1 MQFWF
6 QSHLSFI
13 WHSCHSFCRTARLSR
28 PPTVKSPLSL
38 PIVSKTEP
46 FASQP
51 WLLWQR
57 AWLAACG
64 YLGVCSWAR
73 SHLEGRDE
81 ADHHFTFMGVW
92 NDEPS
97 TDCPAVFP
105 AVIAKIIFFPSGF
118 RGSFWSSSKW
128 IFNDSSSPAEKIFNL
143 FLKNQIEI

>member
-81 ADHHFTFMGVW
+81 ADHHFTYHGSMKWWAEYRLTCCFSSCNSKNYFFSPQGLGGHFEVAQSEFSMILL
-92 NDEPS
+92 
-97 TDCPAVFP
+97 AQQKKFL
-105 AVIAKIIFFPSGF
+105 IFF
-118 RGSFWSSSKW
+118 
-128 IFNDSSSPAEKIFNL
+128 
-143 FLKNQIEI
+143 